1 MSASPIQKDEPSQK
15 ERKRQ
20 KPGRPAKH
28 AERDSRADL
37 LHAAIR
43 VFSEA
48 GFANASLKDI
58 TDRAGVSVGLV
69 RHYFGSKDALIEATN
84 ALAIEELRAVFSAIL
99 ENLDTTDGHELL
111 QRIHERQLKVLVP
124 QAHLLFYLKHL
135 IIEHPASAQKA
146 ISEYFHML
154 QDHFNRLE
162 AVGALRPDANKVWL
176 TFYLMFAQLGPVFLS
191 NQIEAIIGRSP
202 FDPDVAR
209 ERGRAAGHLFAGV
222 LR

>member
-1 MSASPIQKDEPSQK
+1 
-15 ERKRQ
+15 
-20 KPGRPAKH
+20 
-28 AERDSRADL
+28 
-37 LHAAIR
+37 
-43 VFSEA
+43 
-48 GFANASLKDI
+48 
-58 TDRAGVSVGLV
+58 
-69 RHYFGSKDALIEATN
+69 
-84 ALAIEELRAVFSAIL
+84 VFSAIL
-99 ENLDTTDGHELL
+99 EHLDTTDGHELL

-135 IIEHPASAQKA
+135 IIEHPASALKA

-191 NQIEAIIGRSP
+191 DQIEAIIGRSP

>member
-1 MSASPIQKDEPSQK
+1 MSASQTQKGAPDHKAS
-15 ERKRQ
+15 KRQ
-20 KPGRPAKH
+20 KAGRPSKQ

-37 LHAAIR
+37 LHAAVR
-43 VFSEA
+43 VFSEI
-48 GFANASLKDI
+48 GFASASLRDI

-69 RHYFGSKDALIEATN
+69 RHYFGSKDALVEAAN
-84 ALAIEELRAVFSAIL
+84 VLAVEQLRAVFSAIL
-99 ENLDTTDGHELL
+99 ENLPTIDGHELL

-135 IIEHPASAQKA
+135 VIEHPAAARKA

-176 TFYLMFAQLGPVFLS
+176 TFFLMFAQLGPVFLS
-191 NQIEAIIGRSP
+191 DQIEAIIGRSP

-209 ERGRAAGHLFAGV
+209 ERGRAAGQLFAGV